1 MPRLGARRRVSE
13 LERRIG
19 FTFRD
24 RSLFDLAMTHR
35 SFAYEHG
42 NLPNNERL
50 EFLGDSVLGI
60 VVTRALYDRF
70 PSEAEGDLAKR
81 RAALVNANVLADVA
95 REIELGEAIRLG
107 RGEELTGG
115 ADKSSILAD
124 TFEALLGAIY
134 LDRGMRKSRKVILGL
149 MVSRITGEVAVARDW
164 KTALQ
169 ELCSARF
176 GELPEY
182 RVSESGPDHQKR
194 FRALVILHGDEYGSG
209 EGRSKKEAEQQAA
222 RIAVTRLGQEDGA
235 RTS

>member
-1 MPRLGARRRVSE
+1 MPRVWARRQASE

-24 RSLFDLAMTHR
+24 RSLFELAMTHR
-35 SFAYEHG
+35 SYAYENG

-60 VVTRALYDRF
+60 VVTRALYERF
-70 PSEAEGDLAKR
+70 PNEAEGDLAKR
-81 RAALVNANVLADVA
+81 RAALVNANVLAEVA
-95 REIELGEAIRLG
+95 REIELGPAIRLG

-124 TFEALLGAIY
+124 TFEALLGAVY
-134 LDRGMRKSRKVILGL
+134 LDRGMRRSKKLIMSL
-149 MVSRITGEVAVARDW
+149 MTSRITGEVAVARDW

-176 GELPEY
+176 GALPEY
-182 RVSESGPDHQKR
+182 RVTESGPDHQKR
-194 FRALVILHGDEYGSG
+194 FRALVLLGGDEYGSG

-235 RTS
+235 RAS

>member
-1 MPRLGARRRVSE
+1 MWARRSE

-19 FTFRD
+19 FTFKD
-24 RSLFDLAMTHR
+24 RRLFDLAMTHR

-70 PSEAEGDLAKR
+70 PHEAEGDLAKR
-81 RAALVNANVLADVA
+81 RAALVNANVLAEVA
-95 REIELGEAIRLG
+95 REIGLGSAIRLG

-124 TFEALLGAIY
+124 TFEALLGAVY
-134 LDRGMRKSRKVILGL
+134 LDRGMRRARKLILAL
-149 MVSRITGEVAVARDW
+149 MTSRITGEVAVARDW

-169 ELCSARF
+169 ELCSAKF

-194 FRALVILHGDEYGSG
+194 FRALVILHGTEYGSG

-222 RIAVTRLGQEDGA
+222 KIAVGRLGQEDGA
-235 RTS
+235 RAS

>member
-1 MPRLGARRRVSE
+1 
-13 LERRIG
+13 
-19 FTFRD
+19 
-24 RSLFDLAMTHR
+24 MTHR

-70 PSEAEGDLAKR
+70 PTEAEGDLAKR
-81 RAALVNANVLADVA
+81 RAALVNANVLAEVA
-95 REIELGEAIRLG
+95 REIGLGDAIRLG

-115 ADKSSILAD
+115 AGKSSILAD
-124 TFEALLGAIY
+124 TFEALLGAVY
-134 LDRGMRKSRKVILGL
+134 LDSGTRRARRLILSL
-149 MVSRITGEVAVARDW
+149 LTSRITGEVAVARDW

-182 RVSESGPDHQKR
+182 KVAESGPDHQKR
-194 FRALVILHGDEYGSG
+194 FRALVILRGNEYGAG

-222 RIAVTRLGQEDGA
+222 RIAVTRLGQENGA
-235 RTS
+235 RAS